1 MTTLPSNVNDDSPPP
16 KSQNPGT
23 EPAETDN
30 AGVKKTKKK
39 DPNAPKKPR
48 SSFMYFSNAK
58 RAEVKAA
65 NPDASFGDIV
75 SAAGN

>member
-1 MTTLPSNVNDDSPPP
+1 MAVPQKVQDAEANRSPMAQTGTKSVENTL
-16 KSQNPGT
+16 G
-23 EPAETDN
+23 
-30 AGVKKTKKK
+30 TKKK
-39 DPNAPKKPR
+39 KKRDPNAPKKPK

-75 SAAGN
+75 SKADA

>member
-1 MTTLPSNVNDDSPPP
+1 MTIPTTNDAEANLPNA
-16 KSQNPGT
+16 KTGT
-23 EPAETDN
+23 KLVE
-30 AGVKKTKKK
+30 GSKKKKK
-39 DPNAPKKPR
+39 DPNAPKKPK

-75 SAAGN
+75 STAGA